1 MSEETGE
8 RNKSIFENRNNI
20 LLPAS
25 YPYQGLPEMIP
36 SLSRDVVK
44 F

>member
-1 MSEETGE
+1 MSGETDE
-8 RNKSIFENRNNI
+8 RSKSIFENRNNI

-25 YPYQGLPEMIP
+25 YPYQDLLEMIP
-36 SLSRDVVK
+36 SLSRDVAK